1 METEVRVIPENLETE
16 MVLVWEG
23 VCRILGY
30 DPDQIKKPIAEWA
43 SNKLIDLAKEGA
55 RYAAL
60 GPDKRK
66 IFLAYE
72 EDVYRGH
79 LAHEIAHYL
88 RWHLAD
94 YDESEYWPTKV
105 DEDLRFA

>member
-1 METEVRVIPENLETE
+1 METEIQITSENLETE
-16 MVLVWEG
+16 TELIWEG

-30 DPDQIKKPIAEWA
+30 DPDQIKKPLVKWSSAQG
-43 SNKLIDLAKEGA
+43 IDLAQKGA
-55 RYAAL
+55 RYAVL
-60 GPDKRK
+60 GPDKRV
-66 IFLAYE
+66 IYLSE
-72 EDVYRGH
+72 EDDVYRGH
-79 LAHEIAHYL
+79 LAHEMAHYL